1 MTKTIASE
9 LESTVSNAEIVS
21 EENLAPN
28 WQEGIT
34 TNNHPSCLVSPY
46 TPEALSQVMEIAH
59 SHRWRV
65 MPCGSGSKL
74 TWGGLPSDIDLIIST
89 QYLNRIID
97 HAVGDLTVTL
107 EAGVKLADLQHTLN
121 QAGQFLP
128 LDPAYPESAT
138 LGGIVATTDS
148 GSWRQRYGG
157 VRDVIIG
164 ISFIRADGQIA
175 EAGGRVVKNVAGYD
189 LMKLFTG
196 SYGTLG
202 IISQLTMRVYPLG
215 EAAGTFVL
223 TGDNEVIAQASQTL
237 LASTL
242 TPTAADLLSASVVIN
257 QGIGQGMG
265 LMVRFQSIAASVE
278 QQSAHLEAIAQKLG
292 LQASFYHDTEEQNLW
307 QNLRQLVREPTSAS
321 AITCKMGL
329 KPNAAVNFLAHL
341 GEITSQ
347 DGWGIVHARSG
358 LGQLHLDGE
367 DSLNRVSKLRSRCQE
382 NSGFLTVLEA
392 PTTLKQQL
400 DPWGYTGNAL
410 DLMRRLKQRF
420 DSENLLSPGSF
431 VGGI

>member
-1 MTKTIASE
+1 
-9 LESTVSNAEIVS
+9 
-21 EENLAPN
+21 
-28 WQEGIT
+28 
-34 TNNHPSCLVSPY
+34 
-46 TPEALSQVMEIAH
+46 
-59 SHRWRV
+59 
-65 MPCGSGSKL
+65 
-74 TWGGLPSDIDLIIST
+74 
-89 QYLNRIID
+89 
-97 HAVGDLTVTL
+97 
-107 EAGVKLADLQHTLN
+107 
-121 QAGQFLP
+121 
-128 LDPAYPESAT
+128 
-138 LGGIVATTDS
+138 
-148 GSWRQRYGG
+148 
-157 VRDVIIG
+157 
-164 ISFIRADGQIA
+164 
-175 EAGGRVVKNVAGYD
+175 
-189 LMKLFTG
+189 MKLFTG

-410 DLMRRLKQRF
+410 DLMRRLKQQF